1 MPGVQIGE
9 GSKVVVTGAS
19 RGIGEAIA
27 RAFADRGATLGLL
40 ARSGD
45 ELEALRSE
53 LPGEGHVALTADVT
67 DPKDV
72 AGALEQF
79 GELDVLVANAG
90 VADYGRFVDQEPEAA
105 QRMTQINWYG
115 TLNSVRAAL
124 PRMLARGRGQ
134 IVVISSGAALRT
146 FPEAAVYGATKSAQ
160 RGFANALRQELA
172 GTGVSVTTVFPG
184 EIKSSLHA
192 HERDR
197 MPEWYGSER
206 AVDPEPLGRRVVDA
220 VERDKR
226 HLYHPPIVR
235 ILGLAEGLSPRLADF
250 LLRRLRGRAAAP
262 RK

>member
-1 MPGVQIGE
+1 M
-9 GSKVVVTGAS
+9 TGAS
-19 RGIGEAIA
+19 RGIGAAIA
-27 RAFADRGATLGLL
+27 RAFAARGATLGLL

-67 DPKDV
+67 DRKDLS
-72 AGALEQF
+72 GALEQF
-79 GELDVLVANAG
+79 GQLDVLVANAG
-90 VADYGRFVDQEPEAA
+90 VANYGRFVDQDPGLAE
-105 QRMTQINWYG
+105 RMTTINWYG

-124 PRMLARGRGQ
+124 PAMLARGRGH
-134 IVVISSGAALRT
+134 IVVISSAAALRT

-160 RGFANALRQELA
+160 RGFAAALRQELS

-184 EIKSSLHA
+184 ETKSHLHA
-192 HERDR
+192 HERET
-197 MPEWYGSER
+197 MPEWYGSDR
-206 AVDPEPLGRRVVDA
+206 AVDPEPLGERVVVA

-226 HLYHPPIVR
+226 HLHHPPIVR
-235 ILGLAEGLSPRLADF
+235 MLGLAEGLSPRLADF

>member
-1 MPGVQIGE
+1 MPGVQIGK
-9 GSKVVVTGAS
+9 GTKVVVTGAS

-27 RAFADRGATLGLL
+27 RALADRGATVGLI
-40 ARSGD
+40 ARTGGD
-45 ELEALRSE
+45 LEQLRAD
-53 LPGEGHVALTADVT
+53 LPGDGHKALTADVV

-90 VADYGRFVDQEPEAA
+90 VANYGRFVDQDPEAA

-124 PRMLARGRGQ
+124 PAMLARGRGH
-134 IVVISSGAALRT
+134 IVITSSGAALRT
-146 FPEAAVYGATKSAQ
+146 FPEAAVYGATKAAQ

-184 EIKSSLHA
+184 EIKSHLHA
-192 HERDR
+192 HERDT
-197 MPEWYGSER
+197 MPEWYASER
-206 AVDPEPLGRRVVDA
+206 AADPEPLGKRVVQA

-226 HLYHPPIVR
+226 ELYHPPIVR
-235 ILGLAEGLSPRLADF
+235 ALGFAEGLSPRLADF